1 MARAPKKMNI
11 AIASPFEYTS
21 PPPKGVIRAPQWLN
35 VYLANQLTARGHH
48 ITLVAPKGSHTK
60 ARVEHFNMPPFAKQN
75 IYSKILEEKNFYYKF
90 STVQLYNAAAY
101 SELYQ
106 KAKEYDLIHAV
117 FTPEL
122 LSFAA
127 HVKTPTLCTVHK
139 IPGDIENFFI
149 KLYESKKHIY
159 YNALSKKHRTLFPK
173 SKDNSAI
180 VYNGIELK
188 NYPFGKGS
196 DRLIY
201 VGRMLPLKGPHIA
214 ARVAQKT
221 KKTLDLYGEIPYDH
235 KPYWEKEVKP
245 FLGTHIRYR
254 GLLAPRAVAKYYR
267 NAKALLFPIQWNEA
281 FGLVMA
287 EAMASGTPVVAFNY
301 GSVPEI
307 VKDGVTGYVVKNE
320 KEMIAAVKK
329 LYIMDPDD
337 YQAMRQACRNHVE
350 KNFSLERM
358 VDGYE
363 QLYYS
368 IINKRK

>member
-1 MARAPKKMNI
+1 MNI
-11 AIASPFEYTS
+11 AIVSPFEYTS

-35 VYLANQLTARGHH
+35 VYLADQLTARGHH
-48 ITLVAPKGSHTK
+48 ITLVAPKGSYTNAHM
-60 ARVEHFNMPPFAKQN
+60 EHFDMPPFAQQG

-101 SELYQ
+101 SKLYQ
-106 KAKEYDLIHAV
+106 NAEQYDLIHAV

-122 LSFAA
+122 LSFADN
-127 HVKTPTLCTVHK
+127 VKIPTLCTIHK
-139 IPGDIENFFI
+139 IPSDIENFFI
-149 KLYESKKHIY
+149 ELYKTKKHIY

-173 SKDNSAI
+173 SKGASAVI
-180 VYNGIELK
+180 YNGIELK
-188 NYPFGKGS
+188 DYPFGKGS
-196 DRLIY
+196 DSLIY
-201 VGRMLPLKGPHIA
+201 VGRMLPLKGPDVA
-214 ARVAQKT
+214 ARVAKKT
-221 KKTLDLYGEIPYDH
+221 KKALNLYGEIPYDH

-245 FLGTHIRYR
+245 HLGSDIRYR
-254 GLLAPRAVAKYYR
+254 GLLAPRAVAKHYR

-281 FGLVMA
+281 FGLVMV
-287 EAMASGTPVVAFNY
+287 EAMASGTPVIACNY

-307 VKDGVTGYVVKNE
+307 VEDGVTGYIVKNE

-329 LYIMDPDD
+329 LYAMDSDD
-337 YQAMRQACRNHVE
+337 YQAMRKACRNHVE